1 MILINSKETNPYFNI
16 AMEEY
21 LLKNS
26 NDDCF
31 ILWRNEPAVI
41 LGINQNAFSEINL
54 DYIKDNNIPVV
65 RRLTGGGA
73 VFHDLGNVN
82 FTFIS
87 SKNRDDFNNFIKFT
101 TPIISYLNTIGVKAE
116 FSGRNDLVIEGRKFS
131 GNAQCSFNHKVMHH
145 GTLLFSSEITNL
157 SNALKPSSLK
167 LESHGVK
174 SVKSRV
180 TNISEHL
187 KSPMTVESFKDDL
200 FRFAVAEFPNS
211 KVYDF
216 NSRDI
221 SSIDELAKEK
231 YSTWDWNFGKSPQ
244 YQLKNSIN
252 YSGGNVEF
260 YFNVK
265 KGIITQIKIY
275 GDFFGVKPIADL
287 ESLLTNTQFNK
298 EALRKKLQS
307 INLKDYLTGITVDE
321 FINGIAIN

>member
-200 FRFAVAEFPNS
+200 FRFAVDEFPNS

-275 GDFFGVKPIADL
+275 GDFFGVKPTTDL

-298 EALRKKLQS
+298 EELGKKLQS